1 MSFEGEANP
10 AIINKLNLR
19 IYGETRRGM
28 FSMKKTWLTIVI
40 GSLCLLFISMS
51 GCSSNP
57 ATQKYADNPV
67 AQRETLAQIS
77 TIDAILSGVY
87 DGVVDFGTL
96 KKYGDFGIGT
106 FEGLDGEMLGFDGN
120 FYQVKADGMA
130 YAVSDSMETPFAS
143 VTFFEVDYKQD
154 LPEGIDYEQLQDFLD
169 GVLPT
174 GNIFYA
180 IKIEGMFSYMKTRSV
195 PAQEKPYPPLVEVT
209 QNQPIFEFNDVE
221 GTIVGFRCP
230 AYVAGV
236 NVPGYHLHFLTKSKD
251 SGGHVLEFEIVE
263 AVASI
268 DYTSEFLMILP
279 GDDSD
284 FYEVDLTQD
293 KQKELEKVEK

>member
-1 MSFEGEANP
+1 
-10 AIINKLNLR
+10 
-19 IYGETRRGM
+19 M
-28 FSMKKTWLTIVI
+28 FSKQKVYLGII
-40 GSLCLLFISMS
+40 ISSLCLLFTAVT
-51 GCSSNP
+51 GCSISTPP
-57 ATQKYADNPV
+57 AEYADSLI
-67 AQRETLAQIS
+67 AQRETLVQIS

-120 FYQVKADGMA
+120 FYQVKADGIV
-130 YAVSDSMETPFAS
+130 YTVPDSLATPFAC
-143 VTFFEVDYKQD
+143 VTFFDTDREEK
-154 LPEGIDYEQLQDFLD
+154 LPEGTNYEQLQDFLD
-169 GVLPT
+169 EALPT
-174 GNIFYA
+174 GNIFHA
-180 IKIEGMFSYMKTRSV
+180 IKIERTFSYMKTRSV
-195 PAQEKPYPPLVEVT
+195 PVQEKPYPPLVEVT

-221 GTIVGFRCP
+221 GTIVGFRSP

-236 NVPGYHLHFLTKSKD
+236 NVPGYHLHFLTKSMD